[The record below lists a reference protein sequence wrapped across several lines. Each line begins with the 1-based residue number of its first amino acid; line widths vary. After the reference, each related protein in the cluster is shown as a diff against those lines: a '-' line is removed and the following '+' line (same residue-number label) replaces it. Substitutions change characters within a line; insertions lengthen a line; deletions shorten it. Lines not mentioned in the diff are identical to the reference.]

1 MMLKNVSLVEDFKK
15 VQLQKEPPDYFRHL
29 RIFEALYREATQLG
43 VLPLKDP
50 LEGIDVDIRLA
61 MVLNVR
67 TAAPKDQRGVG

>member
-1 MMLKNVSLVEDFKK
+1 MLKDRPLVEDFEKAQMK
-15 VQLQKEPPDYFRHL
+15 KEPPDYFRHL
-29 RIFEALYREATQLG
+29 RIFEALYQEANQLG

-67 TAAPKDQRGVG
+67 TTAGED